1 MAAALRL
8 SAGALLL
15 AAPTALAFFSGGYF
29 AGPRLIA
36 GAAIWALVLA
46 AAWLVPQAWLRQRSG
61 QVALLGLAVLALLVG
76 LSILW
81 APLRGSAQ
89 ADLQRLLL
97 YLGAFLAATALL
109 RGRCGLR
116 LTEPLLGGGA
126 LLVTCY
132 ALAARVLPGLVH
144 ETASQSAAGRLEQP
158 LTYWNASGML
168 AAVGLILLLRVAAD
182 SSRSQWLRTAAVG
195 SVVPLGV
202 GVYLT
207 FSRGALVAV
216 AVGAILLI
224 VFSRERQQLRV
235 IAVAIGGAVVASVV
249 AALLPAARTL
259 QGSSAARESEGL
271 ILLVGIVIVIAAAI
285 FTARR
290 WADRASDTPLSS
302 SRVLAAGLAGV
313 VVLGFIA
320 AAAGDGSSEGQPR
333 FGADTRRLAS
343 FESNRYSYW
352 NVAGGMFVAA
362 PLAGYGSGSFRV
374 VWRRERTISDTA
386 LDAHS
391 LYVET
396 AAELGILGLIALG
409 LFIGGVASAG
419 RNVLFARRREVTGA
433 LAALAAL
440 AVHAGLDW
448 DWEMPA
454 LALIALLLAGAV
466 VAANEEVSGGA
477 SSAS

>member
-1 MAAALRL
+1 MLYKL
-8 SAGALLL
+8 
-15 AAPTALAFFSGGYF
+15 T
-29 AGPRLIA
+29 PR
-36 GAAIWALVLA
+36 
-46 AAWLVPQAWLRQRSG
+46 
-61 QVALLGLAVLALLVG
+61 
-76 LSILW
+76 
-81 APLRGSAQ
+81 
-89 ADLQRLLL
+89 
-97 YLGAFLAATALL
+97 
-109 RGRCGLR
+109 
-116 LTEPLLGGGA
+116 
-126 LLVTCY
+126 Y
-132 ALAARVLPGLVH
+132 A
-144 ETASQSAAGRLEQP
+144 
-158 LTYWNASGML
+158 
-168 AAVGLILLLRVAAD
+168 
-182 SSRSQWLRTAAVG
+182 
-195 SVVPLGV
+195 
-202 GVYLT
+202 
-207 FSRGALVAV
+207 
-216 AVGAILLI
+216 
-224 VFSRERQQLRV
+224 
-235 IAVAIGGAVVASVV
+235 
-249 AALLPAARTL
+249 
-259 QGSSAARESEGL
+259 
-271 ILLVGIVIVIAAAI
+271 
-285 FTARR
+285 
-290 WADRASDTPLSS
+290 
-302 SRVLAAGLAGV
+302 
-313 VVLGFIA
+313 A